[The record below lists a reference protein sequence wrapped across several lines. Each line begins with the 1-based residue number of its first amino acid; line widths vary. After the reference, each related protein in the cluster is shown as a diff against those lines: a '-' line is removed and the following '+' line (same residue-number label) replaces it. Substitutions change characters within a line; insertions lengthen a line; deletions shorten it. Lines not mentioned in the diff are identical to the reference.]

1 MLFRSRNI
9 VDMVVDEAKGYD
21 LLVLGASSEWRL
33 TQFAFGPMQDQIAR
47 RTDIPMLMVRKV
59 RRKEERV
66 SLRSPLPTP
75 AVPPAQP
82 A

>member
-1 MLFRSRNI
+1 
-9 VDMVVDEAKGYD
+9 MVVEEAKGYD